1 MSYAYLRCQL
11 KQACMIEK
19 GFSLLQPGTCFCSI
33 FKAKISAMFKLLS
46 LVSILGTGSCQLY
59 PTTGGINVKIILNL
73 LMFYWNCLF
82 AMDRSMHKFLAWID
96 FIPRYMYFQNVC
108 SCASLKANFLTLR
121 RSFVACSIRQIAG
134 EDLPPCCHQMTLT
147 GPGINM
153 PVFQTDPLF
162 SSCLNDF
169 L

>member
-1 MSYAYLRCQL
+1 
-11 KQACMIEK
+11 
-19 GFSLLQPGTCFCSI
+19 
-33 FKAKISAMFKLLS
+33 MFKLLS

-59 PTTGGINVKIILNL
+59 PTTGGINVKIMLNL

-82 AMDRSMHKFLAWID
+82 AVDRSMHKFLTWID

-169 L
+169 YRELDTTLASGHIACGTTMHDTGDIGMYLEPDPVEF